1 MAAVVELLQAV
12 GAGQQNDRRRKA
24 EERVTVGF
32 CSRFEQSREPRRGTS
47 RSCLRHSTGTAPRSA
62 PSLPCAA
69 SRALAAG
76 APAAM
81 QRLPA
86 ESPFARSAGL
96 GRNALGYPRHLES
109 RSATCARF
117 PTSVV

>member
-32 CSRFEQSREPRRGTS
+32 SSRFEQSREPRRGTS

-62 PSLPCAA
+62 PSLPCAEG
-69 SRALAAG
+69 RAPALPARTVG
-76 APAAM
+76 APSRISLLLRTTWR
-81 QRLPA
+81 RLV
-86 ESPFARSAGL
+86 SVS
-96 GRNALGYPRHLES
+96 YTHL
-109 RSATCARF
+109 
-117 PTSVV
+117 